1 MNKYASFFLTFFAIS
16 CANQTN
22 VQAQRTDL
30 NNISDKLDRLERDIQ
45 ALSRNFYKNTP
56 TNDTQTQKSHQE
68 KGHRG
73 SETPTLS
80 VWRIDWLK

>member
-1 MNKYASFFLTFFAIS
+1 MNKYASFFLTFFAVLI
-16 CANQTN
+16 ANEVN

-56 TNDTQTQKSHQE
+56 NNDTQTQKSPQE
-68 KGHRG
+68 K
-73 SETPTLS
+73 ST
-80 VWRIDWLK
+80 